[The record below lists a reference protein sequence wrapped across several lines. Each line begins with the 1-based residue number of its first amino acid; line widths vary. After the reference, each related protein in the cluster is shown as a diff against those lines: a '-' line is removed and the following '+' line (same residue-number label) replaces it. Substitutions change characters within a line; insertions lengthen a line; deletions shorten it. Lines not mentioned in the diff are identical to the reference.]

1 MSLMERAPFE
11 VRLQRARELDTQ
23 ITKARSELA
32 ELEAELAD
40 GRRRLDRYLRPE
52 RSAVV
57 RSVVLG
63 VLTTPLVIL
72 SVAEPVNENE
82 TAMVRV

>member
-40 GRRRLDRYLRPE
+40 GRRRLGRYLRPE

-63 VLTTPLVIL
+63 VFTTPLVIL
-72 SVAEPVNENE
+72 SVGFLAEAIH
-82 TAMVRV
+82 TLLAR

>member
-72 SVAEPVNENE
+72 SVGFLAAAIH
-82 TAMVRV
+82 TLLAR